1 VAALV
6 AAGLVEEPDG
16 LYLGRNPMRP
26 EHDRLLPRSREG
38 AGAGAGADTVRL
50 LVPGF
55 SYKTTAYVLWR
66 RGARKPLQPTTSS
79 PILTP
84 QRATTEYTSPLVPRT
99 SPPPPPP
106 PPGARKLLAAGYE
119 GCLIPVDD
127 FLALTYAPHEAKI
140 GAHRCT
146 ACACIHCIC
155 MAAYAWLHMH
165 GCMHGMC
172 MCMYTVIHRMEETFC
187 LHTAHT
193 LPAHGIHTAYALHGG
208 GRSPCRVS
216 AW

>member
-1 VAALV
+1 MAALV

-55 SYKTTAYVLWR
+55 SYKTTAYVLWS

-106 PPGARKLLAAGYE
+106 PPPARASYWRRGTRAASSRWM
-119 GCLIPVDD
+119 
-127 FLALTYAPHEAKI
+127 TSSH
-140 GAHRCT
+140 
-146 ACACIHCIC
+146 
-155 MAAYAWLHMH
+155 
-165 GCMHGMC
+165 
-172 MCMYTVIHRMEETFC
+172 
-187 LHTAHT
+187 
-193 LPAHGIHTAYALHGG
+193 
-208 GRSPCRVS
+208 SPTPPTRQR
-216 AW
+216 